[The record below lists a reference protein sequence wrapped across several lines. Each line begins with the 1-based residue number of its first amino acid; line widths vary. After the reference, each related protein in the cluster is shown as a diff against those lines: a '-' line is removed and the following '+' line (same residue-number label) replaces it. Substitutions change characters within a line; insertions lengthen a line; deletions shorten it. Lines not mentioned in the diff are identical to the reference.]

1 MAQLNIN
8 KLYETARKK
17 ELSKYENFDKIL
29 TRCHNK
35 ITHYAENK
43 KTECLYNIPEFIIG
57 TPLFDRTELQEYIL
71 SSLIKNGFLVTK
83 YPGFNIYIS
92 WDIKNKQKKKQSM
105 KKRDT
110 TEYRFIEDYKP
121 SGAFTINENALN
133 ELKEKSIKMLNI

>member
-1 MAQLNIN
+1 M
-8 KLYETARKK
+8 
-17 ELSKYENFDKIL
+17 
-29 TRCHNK
+29 
-35 ITHYAENK
+35 
-43 KTECLYNIPEFIIG
+43 
-57 TPLFDRTELQEYIL
+57 FDRTELQEYIL

-105 KKRDT
+105 KKKDT

-133 ELKEKSIKMLNI
+133 ELKEKSIKMLNL